1 MVIGTLVVPS
11 EVEADVSLVGD
22 VVGPELVSVLEGIV
36 TGELDGVVE
45 AGVDVGVVSVE
56 LSDVLDSEV
65 GDVVGPDEVEVAVKV

>member
-1 MVIGTLVVPS
+1 VVIGTLVVPS